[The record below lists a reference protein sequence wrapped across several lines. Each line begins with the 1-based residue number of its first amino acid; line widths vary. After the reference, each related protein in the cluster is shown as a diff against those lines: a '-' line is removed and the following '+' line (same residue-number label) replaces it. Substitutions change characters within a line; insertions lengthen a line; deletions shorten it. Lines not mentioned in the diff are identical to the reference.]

1 MKQRAVWGIIVLTG
15 ALLLHGC
22 AAPEPTQDLLAPT
35 EAQMKIRSV
44 QTRTF
49 DVKDRQLA
57 MRGVIAALQDL
68 GFIIERAN
76 EPLGLVT
83 AARFA
88 EPELLRR
95 RRCHRHRAPAGSG
108 SHDDPGQRHLQQQA
122 GRRPQGVSELLRHP
136 RTVALHHQGVRPVGR
151 LVPNGDRQVHP
162 VTVSR
167 NLLGIGLC
175 LLLQGCPTPYEWRH
189 QDQWDS
195 REQIWLS
202 EQSQVKLRAAQSRVF
217 DTTDRHGRSKPSSTP
232 CRTWGSW
239 WKCWTRT
246 WASSQVRSSN
256 PSKGPGSGR
265 IPSTTSTTIKAS

>member
-22 AAPEPTQDLLAPT
+22 AAPEPIQELLAPT

-88 EPELLRR
+88 EPNYYDVVGVTVTVR
-95 RRCHRHRAPAGSG
+95 
-108 SHDDPGQRHLQQQA
+108 QQEA
-122 GRRPQGVSELLRHP
+122 GRMMIR
-136 RTVALHHQGVRPVGR
+136 ANAIYNNKPVEDPKVYQNFFAT
-151 LVPNGDRQVHP
+151 L
-162 VTVSR
+162 
-167 NLLGIGLC
+167 
-175 LLLQGCPTPYEWRH
+175 E
-189 QDQWDS
+189 
-195 REQIWLS
+195 
-202 EQSQVKLRAAQSRVF
+202 
-217 DTTDRHGRSKPSSTP
+217 RSLFI
-232 CRTWGSW
+232 
-239 WKCWTRT
+239 TRD
-246 WASSQVRSSN
+246 
-256 PSKGPGSGR
+256 
-265 IPSTTSTTIKAS
+265 